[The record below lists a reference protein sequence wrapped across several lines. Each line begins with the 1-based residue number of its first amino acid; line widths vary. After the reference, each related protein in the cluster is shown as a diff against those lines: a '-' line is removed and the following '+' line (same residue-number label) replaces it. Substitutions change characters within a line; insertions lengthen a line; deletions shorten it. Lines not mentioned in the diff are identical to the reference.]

1 MNYLDTDLQE
11 LRDILYRAEAIH
23 VETLLSDQVQH
34 CGENVFEVPAGS
46 EITIDFNKLAKAV
59 LDAGYRKVEG

>member
-23 VETLLSDQVQH
+23 VETLLSDQV
-34 CGENVFEVPAGS
+34 
-46 EITIDFNKLAKAV
+46 
-59 LDAGYRKVEG
+59 